1 MKVINV
7 SKLSLKFPQCDF
19 TTNTENFYIKAGDR
33 YILTHNSPAMICWS
47 KYPGYPDNSIA
58 LKGFISGPQNAISSP
73 EQVDQKY
80 PDEDRAD
87 MREMLKYGLELAKY
101 IPKGEAW
108 QGDCLFTKGSKR
120 EEEILGKD
128 YITFQPN
135 KIIYAFSE
143 DNPGYEQVKNADFG
157 IAFHT
162 IYSGEDKHQSFKVD
176 ASQLN
181 VPDNIYIM
189 SPALNRPKDT
199 KTFSLDKVRSQFNKL
214 ESLEQKLL
222 SNFDYEDL
230 VNNRVFMGYW
240 NTFENA
246 NLSDKKAITI
256 NENTFIDDLKEYIKN
271 KRTKEFET
279 QVGKLKTDSGKEKA
293 KTKYE
298 QDLIDLQELVDTNKE
313 LLTTLVQTLNC
324 AATIKMLLWQG
335 FKQTQFDYN
344 TFYRSRTKG
353 FLPGEMEGVA
363 MSDQDGNIVKIVDR
377 STFSSYNRD
386 SDIIGGWDR

>member
-1 MKVINV
+1 MPFVKRANTHQTHFEDLVLLGPDGLEELNDKIEGTIDTLENN
-7 SKLSLKFPQCDF
+7 SGRMNL
-19 TTNTENFYIKAGDR
+19 TTKIDGA
-33 YILTHNSPAMICWS
+33 PAMICWS
-47 KYPGYPDNSIA
+47 SYPGYPDNSIA
-58 LKGFISGPQNAISSP
+58 LKGFVNGPQTAISSP

-87 MREMLKYGLELAKY
+87 MREMLKYGLEIAKH
-101 IPKGEAW
+101 IPAGQAW
-108 QGDCLFTKGSKR
+108 QGDCLFTRGSKR
-120 EEEILGKD
+120 EEEINGKD

-143 DNPGYEQVKNADFG
+143 DNPGYEQIKNADFG

-176 ASQLN
+176 ASQLD
-181 VPDNIYIM
+181 VPSNIYIM

-246 NLSDKKAITI
+246 NLADKKAVTI

-279 QVGKLKTDSGKEKA
+279 
-293 KTKYE
+293 
-298 QDLIDLQELVDTNKE
+298 
-313 LLTTLVQTLNC
+313 
-324 AATIKMLLWQG
+324 
-335 FKQTQFDYN
+335 
-344 TFYRSRTKG
+344 
-353 FLPGEMEGVA
+353 
-363 MSDQDGNIVKIVDR
+363 DR
-377 STFSSYNRD
+377 KSVV
-386 SDIIGGWDR
+386 

>member
-1 MKVINV
+1 MPFVKRANTHQTHFEDLVLLGPDGLEELNDKIEGTIDTLENN
-7 SKLSLKFPQCDF
+7 SERLNL
-19 TTNTENFYIKAGDR
+19 TTKIDGA
-33 YILTHNSPAMICWS
+33 PAMICWS

-101 IPKGEAW
+101 IPEGEAW

-162 IYSGEDKHQSFKVD
+162 IYSGEDKHQSFNVD

-181 VPDNIYIM
+181 VPDNIYI
-189 SPALNRPKDT
+189 SI
-199 KTFSLDKVRSQFNKL
+199 
-214 ESLEQKLL
+214 
-222 SNFDYEDL
+222 
-230 VNNRVFMGYW
+230 RVH
-240 NTFENA
+240 
-246 NLSDKKAITI
+246 I
-256 NENTFIDDLKEYIKN
+256 
-271 KRTKEFET
+271 
-279 QVGKLKTDSGKEKA
+279 
-293 KTKYE
+293 
-298 QDLIDLQELVDTNKE
+298 
-313 LLTTLVQTLNC
+313 
-324 AATIKMLLWQG
+324 
-335 FKQTQFDYN
+335 
-344 TFYRSRTKG
+344 
-353 FLPGEMEGVA
+353 
-363 MSDQDGNIVKIVDR
+363 
-377 STFSSYNRD
+377 
-386 SDIIGGWDR
+386 